1 MGQNYATHRRLRPLQ
16 SFYNSYNRQAEFQVP
31 PHAVFLPCSSAVFE
45 VLLERWSFRQSGYQ
59 EKHPA
64 RHLFS
69 VPLALPFLEV
79 PSPLQDLQGL
89 KQAKERIRARF
100 ETQQTQ
106 RRIRGKQT
114 PRYIRQSPITAS
126 SGIKQRMDSS

>member
-1 MGQNYATHRRLRPLQ
+1 MGQNYAAHRQLRPLQ

-89 KQAKERIRARF
+89 KQAKER
-100 ETQQTQ
+100 
-106 RRIRGKQT
+106 RGEELALEHNKLSAV
-114 PRYIRQSPITAS
+114 YGENEHSEA
-126 SGIKQRMDSS
+126 